1 MAQPME
7 QSSVMEMIMKEQK
20 NEITAHHIY
29 KKLSEVTKDPHNADV
44 LRRISEDE
52 LKHYHE
58 LKELSGK
65 EIAPSRSKIRY
76 FVLLSRVLGLTFGVK
91 LLEDAE
97 DEAQNI
103 YGEHSKEVEAFNKIL
118 EDEEHHEQMLIDM
131 LDEERLNYMGSVVLG
146 LNDALVELTG
156 ALAGYTFAFQDT
168 KLIALT
174 GLITGISASFSMA
187 ASEYL
192 SAKQEEESSIAKKSA
207 IYTGIAYIFTVIF
220 LIMPF
225 LLIGNPFLSLVVTL
239 MVAVAII
246 FVFNFYVAVAKSL
259 NFMKRFAEMAVISL
273 GVAGISF
280 LIGVL
285 VKTVIGIDI

>member
-1 MAQPME
+1 MSKPMDP
-7 QSSVMEMIMKEQK
+7 SGVMDMIMREQK

-29 KKLSEVTKDPHNADV
+29 KKLSEVTKDSHNADV
-44 LRRISEDE
+44 LRRISDDE

-58 LKELSGK
+58 LKALTGK
-65 EIAPSRSKIRY
+65 EVKPGFFKVPL
-76 FVLLSRVLGLTFGVK
+76 FVLMSRVLGLTFGVK
-91 LLEDAE
+91 LLEEAE

-103 YGEHSKEVEAFNKIL
+103 YEEHSKEVQAFNAIL
-118 EDEEHHEQMLIDM
+118 EDEEEHEQMLIDM

-192 SAKQEEESSIAKKSA
+192 SAKQEEESGIAKKSA

-220 LIMPF
+220 LILPF
-225 LLIGNPFLSLVVTL
+225 LLISNPFISLVVTL
-239 MVAVAII
+239 IVAVLII

-259 NFMKRFAEMAVISL
+259 NFMKRFAEMAAISL